1 MSPAAAAGSDPLEM
15 LTEYQRSAIVGT
27 AVEIGVADA
36 IAQGPRASDA
46 VSSELGTH
54 PDATARLLAGMV
66 ALGLAQRTEEGFSLS
81 PTGAALAADAP
92 DSIAEIAGK
101 EWFFYRTWATLPQA
115 IADGHARIAPWRDR
129 LREDP
134 AQSLAFLRALD
145 DLAARF
151 GAGLPELAGLERGG
165 RLLDVGGGAG
175 SHSAY
180 LEAAVDGLEATVLDL
195 AEAEEV
201 LRERHPEL
209 AFVTGDF
216 AAPRFG
222 RPEGEQWDY
231 VLLANILHDHPPA
244 RCAEFIAEAAGLLAP
259 GGALVIYEW
268 VINEDGVSPPD
279 VALFALMMLVEN
291 EGGGTWTEPQIASWA
306 RDAGLE
312 PGELRRGFGPIS
324 AIVAH
329 KRPYATGGTSMPA
342 AQRRTDGRR

>member
-1 MSPAAAAGSDPLEM
+1 VSPSAGTGGDPLDM
-15 LTEYQRSAIVGT
+15 LTGYQRSAIVGT
-27 AVEIGVADA
+27 TVEIGVADA
-36 IAQGPRASDA
+36 IAHGARDADA
-46 VSSELGTH
+46 VAGELGTH
-54 PDATARLLAGMV
+54 PDATARLLSALV
-66 ALGLAQRTEEGFSLS
+66 ALGLADRSDNGFALSAAGSSLAS
-81 PTGAALAADAP
+81 DGP
-92 DSIAEIAGK
+92 DSIAEIARK
-101 EWFFYRTWATLPQA
+101 EWFFYRSWATLPQA

-129 LREDP
+129 LRDDR

-151 GAGLPELAGLERGG
+151 GAGLPELAGLESGG

-180 LEAAVDGLEATVLDL
+180 LEAAVDGLDATVLDL
-195 AEAEEV
+195 AEAETV

-216 AAPRFG
+216 HAPRFG
-222 RPEGEQWDY
+222 RPEDEQWDY

-244 RCAEFIAEAAGLLAP
+244 RCAELVAEAAGLLAP
-259 GGALVIYEW
+259 GGALVVYEW

-291 EGGGTWTEPQIASWA
+291 EGGGTWTEAQIAGWA

-312 PGELRRGFGPIS
+312 PSGLRRGPGPIS
-324 AIVAH
+324 ALVAR
-329 KRPYATGGTSMPA
+329 KPASPERSTG
-342 AQRRTDGRR
+342 